1 MAYFSHAYQK
11 IMIGNSLKT
20 TVGSLTDLTAGQL
33 GVVGMN
39 HNTIEISDLTTASYA
54 THPMVY
60 LAQGSFHT
68 VDEVGMHSG
77 YLRPVK
83 SKGINP
89 KYVSKVWVSDAKVAQ
104 NNIWHVC
111 SDNCNLECDTTY
123 RLRIDVKGS
132 RVLGALQRN
141 LYFNV
146 DAYTGCCTD
155 DPIDPITVLLQWAN
169 GINENPLGKPFVQ
182 ASVVGLNS
190 LGDFVVSVNSGTITA
205 TVSDNEDIVPEVG
218 NVLQVDD
225 DYYVIA
231 TVEEIISDDD
241 EVTGWTITVKEYDW
255 LTGETGSSTATLDDM
270 TDETLAM
277 YLVPDS
283 DDDVTGWVITVK
295 EYDWL
300 TGETGSSTATL
311 DDMTDETLAMYLVPD
326 MDNYEPLTDTT
337 AISNSHSCLVIES
350 AYVDTKFGNCS
361 YSKNDRVDIE
371 PVIIKVSILDE
382 TGDPCV
388 VNCFKPTEIQEAH
401 QGAGYGETL
410 LQEYILSKSYEQEF
424 WEDDPRYRETKDQT
438 FNTDVDRTAKYK
450 VLNILHSVPRKS
462 NPSGTFDNDQYLIRI
477 LFKSTFDNSALITWL
492 NAYLTSANSGIQVE
506 TTGY

>member
-20 TVGSLTDLTAGQL
+20 TVGSLSDLTAGQL

-39 HNTIEISDLTTASYA
+39 HQTIKITDVTTASYA

-89 KYVSKVWVSDAKVAQ
+89 KYVSKVWVSDAKDAQ

-155 DPIDPITVLLQWAN
+155 DPVDPITVLLQWAN

-182 ASVVGLNS
+182 ASVVGLIP
-190 LGDFVVSVNSGTITA
+190 LGDFVVTVSSGTINA

-231 TVEEIISDDD
+231 TVEEQTNNDD
-241 EVTGWTITVKEYDW
+241 EVISWEITVKEYDW
-255 LTGETGSSTATLDDM
+255 LTGETGSSAATLDDM
-270 TDETLAM
+270 TEEA
-277 YLVPDS
+277 
-283 DDDVTGWVITVK
+283 
-295 EYDWL
+295 
-300 TGETGSSTATL
+300 
-311 DDMTDETLAMYLVPD
+311 LAMYLVPD
-326 MDNYEPLTDTT
+326 MDNYEPLTDITT
-337 AISNSHSCLVIES
+337 ISNSHSCLVIES
-350 AYVDTKFGNCS
+350 AYVDTKFGDCS

-477 LFKSTFDNSALITWL
+477 LFKSTFNTSDLITWL
-492 NAYLTSANSGIQVE
+492 NAYLTSANSGVQVE

>member
-39 HNTIEISDLTTASYA
+39 HKTIKISDLTTASYA

-89 KYVSKVWVSDAKVAQ
+89 KYVSKVWVSDAKDAQ

-155 DPIDPITVLLQWAN
+155 DPVDPITVLLQWAN

-190 LGDFVVSVNSGTITA
+190 LGDFVVSVDSGTITA

-231 TVEEIISDDD
+231 TVEEQISDDD
-241 EVTGWTITVKEYDW
+241 DVTVTGWEITVKEYDW

-270 TDETLAM
+270 TEEALAM
-277 YLVPDS
+277 YL
-283 DDDVTGWVITVK
+283 I
-295 EYDWL
+295 
-300 TGETGSSTATL
+300 
-311 DDMTDETLAMYLVPD
+311 PD
-326 MDNYEPLTDTT
+326 MDNYEPLTSTT
-337 AISNSHSCLVIES
+337 AISNSHSCLIIES

>member
-33 GVVGMN
+33 GVVGMD
-39 HNTIEISDLTTASYA
+39 HQTIKITDVTTASYA

-89 KYVSKVWVSDAKVAQ
+89 KYVSKVWVSDAKDAQ

-155 DPIDPITVLLQWAN
+155 DPVDPITVLLQWAN

-182 ASVVGLNS
+182 ASVVGLIS
-190 LGDFVVSVNSGTITA
+190 LGDFVVSVDTGTITA
-205 TVSDNEDIVPEVG
+205 TVSDNEGIVPEVG
-218 NVLQVDD
+218 NVLQVED

-231 TVEEIISDDD
+231 TVEEQTNNDD
-241 EVTGWTITVKEYDW
+241 EVTGWEITVKEYDW
-255 LTGETGSSTATLDDM
+255 LTGETGSSAATLDDM
-270 TDETLAM
+270 TEEA
-277 YLVPDS
+277 
-283 DDDVTGWVITVK
+283 
-295 EYDWL
+295 
-300 TGETGSSTATL
+300 
-311 DDMTDETLAMYLVPD
+311 LAMYLVPD
-326 MDNYEPLTDTT
+326 MDNYEPLTDATT
-337 AISNSHSCLVIES
+337 ISNSHSCLVIES

-492 NAYLTSANSGIQVE
+492 NAYLTSANSGVQVE

>member
-39 HNTIEISDLTTASYA
+39 HKTIKIIDVTTASYA

-89 KYVSKVWVSDAKVAQ
+89 KYVSKVWVSDAKDAQ
-104 NNIWHVC
+104 NNVWHVC
-111 SDNCNLECDTTY
+111 SDNCNLKCDTTY

-146 DAYTGCCTD
+146 DAYTGCCTN
-155 DPIDPITVLLQWAN
+155 DPVDPITVLLQWAN

-182 ASVVGLNS
+182 ASVVGLIS
-190 LGDFVVSVNSGTITA
+190 LGDFMVSVSSGTITA
-205 TVSDNEDIVPEVG
+205 TVSGNGNIVPEVG

-231 TVEEIISDDD
+231 TVVEQ
-241 EVTGWTITVKEYDW
+241 
-255 LTGETGSSTATLDDM
+255 
-270 TDETLAM
+270 TD
-277 YLVPDS
+277 S
-283 DDDVTGWVITVK
+283 NNDVTGWVITVK

-300 TGETGSSTATL
+300 TGETGSSAATL
-311 DDMTDETLAMYLVPD
+311 DDMTGEKLAMYLVPD
-326 MDNYEPLTDTT
+326 MDNYEPLTSTT
-337 AISNSHSCLVIES
+337 TISKSHSCLVIES
-350 AYVDTKFGNCS
+350 AYIDTKFGNCS

>member
-1 MAYFSHAYQK
+1 MAYFAHAYQK

-39 HNTIEISDLTTASYA
+39 HKTIKITDVTTASYA

-89 KYVSKVWVSDAKVAQ
+89 KYVSKVWVSDAKDAQ

-111 SDNCNLECDTTY
+111 SDNCNLECETTY
-123 RLRIDVKGS
+123 RLRIDIKGS
-132 RVLGALQRN
+132 PVLRTLTRN
-141 LYFNV
+141 MYFTV
-146 DAYTGCCTD
+146 DAYTGCCD
-155 DPIDPITVLLQWAN
+155 DPDNPSAVDPNVVLLQWADR
-169 GINENPLGKPFVQ
+169 INEYPLTSPFVNAFVINNPVEVEVSYEE
-182 ASVVGLNS
+182 ASTLVTDDATVVPVKGQVVVGEGIPVGAYIGNVTPV
-190 LGDFVVSVNSGTITA
+190 GEAPITA
-205 TVSDNEDIVPEVG
+205 YEFTVVDVDGNLLEIADNYDDSVELYTIIDSETYVPATTSADVADIV
-218 NVLQVDD
+218 
-225 DYYVIA
+225 
-231 TVEEIISDDD
+231 
-241 EVTGWTITVKEYDW
+241 
-255 LTGETGSSTATLDDM
+255 
-270 TDETLAM
+270 
-277 YLVPDS
+277 
-283 DDDVTGWVITVK
+283 
-295 EYDWL
+295 
-300 TGETGSSTATL
+300 
-311 DDMTDETLAMYLVPD
+311 
-326 MDNYEPLTDTT
+326 
-337 AISNSHSCLVIES
+337 SCLVVTG

-477 LFKSTFDNSALITWL
+477 LFKSIFDNSALITWL

>member
-20 TVGSLTDLTAGQL
+20 TVGSLSDLTAGQL
-33 GVVGMN
+33 GVVGMD
-39 HNTIEISDLTTASYA
+39 HQTIKITDLTTASYA

-89 KYVSKVWVSDAKVAQ
+89 KYVSKVWVSDAKDAQ

-155 DPIDPITVLLQWAN
+155 DPVDPITVLLQWAN

-190 LGDFVVSVNSGTITA
+190 LGDLVVSVDSGTITA
-205 TVSDNEDIVPEVG
+205 SVSDNEDIVPEVG

-231 TVEEIISDDD
+231 TVEEQTNDDD
-241 EVTGWTITVKEYDW
+241 EVTGWEITVKEYDW
-255 LTGETGSSTATLDDM
+255 LTGETGSSAATLDDM
-270 TDETLAM
+270 TEEA
-277 YLVPDS
+277 
-283 DDDVTGWVITVK
+283 
-295 EYDWL
+295 
-300 TGETGSSTATL
+300 
-311 DDMTDETLAMYLVPD
+311 LAMYLVPD
-326 MDNYEPLTDTT
+326 MDNYEPLTSTT
-337 AISNSHSCLVIES
+337 AISNSHSCLIIES
-350 AYVDTKFGNCS
+350 AYVDTKFGDCS

>member
-33 GVVGMN
+33 GVVGMD
-39 HNTIEISDLTTASYA
+39 HQTIKITDVTTASYA

-89 KYVSKVWVSDAKVAQ
+89 KYVSKVWVSDAKDAQ

-155 DPIDPITVLLQWAN
+155 DPVDPITVLLQWAN

-182 ASVVGLNS
+182 ASVVGLIS
-190 LGDFVVSVNSGTITA
+190 LGDFVVSVDSGTITA
-205 TVSDNEDIVPEVG
+205 SVSDNEDIVPEVG

-231 TVEEIISDDD
+231 TVEEQTDDD
-241 EVTGWTITVKEYDW
+241 DVVTGWEITVKEYDW
-255 LTGETGSSTATLDDM
+255 LTGETGSSAATLDDM
-270 TDETLAM
+270 TEED
-277 YLVPDS
+277 
-283 DDDVTGWVITVK
+283 
-295 EYDWL
+295 
-300 TGETGSSTATL
+300 
-311 DDMTDETLAMYLVPD
+311 LAMYLVPD

-337 AISNSHSCLVIES
+337 AIKNSHSCLVIES
-350 AYVDTKFGNCS
+350 AYVDTKFGDCS

-477 LFKSTFDNSALITWL
+477 LFKSTFDTSDLITWL
-492 NAYLTSANSGIQVE
+492 NAYLTSANSGVQVE

>member
-20 TVGSLTDLTAGQL
+20 TVGSLSDLTAGQL
-33 GVVGMN
+33 GVVGMD
-39 HNTIEISDLTTASYA
+39 HQTIKITDVTTASYA

-89 KYVSKVWVSDAKVAQ
+89 KYVSKVWVSDAKNAQ
-104 NNIWHVC
+104 NNVWHVC
-111 SDNCNLECDTTY
+111 SDNCHLECDTTY

-155 DPIDPITVLLQWAN
+155 DPVDPITVLLQWAN

-190 LGDFVVSVNSGTITA
+190 LGDFVVSVDSGTITA
-205 TVSDNEDIVPEVG
+205 SVSDNEDIVPEVG

-231 TVEEIISDDD
+231 TVEEQTNDDD
-241 EVTGWTITVKEYDW
+241 EVTGWEITVKEYDW
-255 LTGETGSSTATLDDM
+255 LTGETGSSAATLDDM
-270 TDETLAM
+270 SEEA
-277 YLVPDS
+277 
-283 DDDVTGWVITVK
+283 
-295 EYDWL
+295 L
-300 TGETGSSTATL
+300 T
-311 DDMTDETLAMYLVPD
+311 MYLVPD
-326 MDNYEPLTDTT
+326 MDNYEPLTSTT
-337 AISNSHSCLVIES
+337 AISNSHSCLIIES
-350 AYVDTKFGNCS
+350 AYVDTKFGDCS

-477 LFKSTFDNSALITWL
+477 LFKSTFDTSDLITWL
-492 NAYLTSANSGIQVE
+492 NAYLTSANSGVQVE

>member
-39 HNTIEISDLTTASYA
+39 HKTIKITDVTTASYA

-89 KYVSKVWVSDAKVAQ
+89 KYVSKVWVSAAKDAQ
-104 NNIWHVC
+104 NNVWHVC
-111 SDNCNLECDTTY
+111 SDNCNLKCDTTY

-146 DAYTGCCTD
+146 DAYTGCCTN
-155 DPIDPITVLLQWAN
+155 DPVDPITVLLQWAN

-182 ASVVGLNS
+182 ASVVGLIS
-190 LGDFVVSVNSGTITA
+190 LGGFVVSVNSGTITA
-205 TVSDNEDIVPEVG
+205 TVSGNGNIVPEVG
-218 NVLQVDD
+218 NVLQVGD

-231 TVEEIISDDD
+231 TVEEQTDSNNV
-241 EVTGWTITVKEYDW
+241 VTGWEITVKEYDW
-255 LTGETGSSTATLDDM
+255 LTGETGSSAATLDDM
-270 TDETLAM
+270 T
-277 YLVPDS
+277 
-283 DDDVTGWVITVK
+283 
-295 EYDWL
+295 
-300 TGETGSSTATL
+300 GEN
-311 DDMTDETLAMYLVPD
+311 LAMYLVPD
-326 MDNYEPLTDTT
+326 MDNYEPLTSTT
-337 AISNSHSCLVIES
+337 TISKSHSCLVIES
-350 AYVDTKFGNCS
+350 AYIDTKFGNCS

-492 NAYLTSANSGIQVE
+492 NAYLTSANSGVQVE

>member
-20 TVGSLTDLTAGQL
+20 TVGSLSDLTAGQL
-33 GVVGMN
+33 GVVGMD
-39 HNTIEISDLTTASYA
+39 HQTIKITDLTTASYA

-89 KYVSKVWVSDAKVAQ
+89 KYVSKVWVSDAKDAQ

-155 DPIDPITVLLQWAN
+155 DPVDPITVLLQWAN

-190 LGDFVVSVNSGTITA
+190 LGDLVVSVDSGTITA
-205 TVSDNEDIVPEVG
+205 SVSDNEDIVPEVG

-231 TVEEIISDDD
+231 TVEEQTDDD
-241 EVTGWTITVKEYDW
+241 VVTGWTITVKEYDW
-255 LTGETGSSTATLDDM
+255 LTGETGSSAATLDDM
-270 TDETLAM
+270 T
-277 YLVPDS
+277 
-283 DDDVTGWVITVK
+283 
-295 EYDWL
+295 
-300 TGETGSSTATL
+300 GE
-311 DDMTDETLAMYLVPD
+311 DLAMYLVPD
-326 MDNYEPLTDTT
+326 MDNYEPLTSTT

-350 AYVDTKFGNCS
+350 AYVDTKFGDCS

>member
-11 IMIGNSLKT
+11 VMIGNSLKT
-20 TVGSLTDLTAGQL
+20 TVSGLTDLTAGQL

-39 HNTIEISDLTTASYA
+39 HKVIKISDITTASYT

-89 KYVSKVWVSDAKVAQ
+89 KYVSKVWVSGAKDAQ
-104 NNIWHVC
+104 NNIWQVC

-155 DPIDPITVLLQWAN
+155 DPVDPITVLLQWAN
-169 GINENPLGKPFVQ
+169 KINENPLGKPFVQ

-190 LGDFVVSVNSGTITA
+190 IGNFKVSVSSGTITA
-205 TVSDNEDIVPEVG
+205 TIADNANIVPEVG

-231 TVEEIISDDD
+231 TVEEQTNGTD
-241 EVTGWTITVKEYDW
+241 VTGWTITVKEYDW
-255 LTGETGSSTATLDDM
+255 VTGETGSSAATLDDM
-270 TDETLAM
+270 TDE
-277 YLVPDS
+277 S
-283 DDDVTGWVITVK
+283 
-295 EYDWL
+295 
-300 TGETGSSTATL
+300 
-311 DDMTDETLAMYLVPD
+311 LAMYLVPD
-326 MDNYEPLTDTT
+326 MDNYEALTNTT
-337 AISNSHSCLVIES
+337 ALSNSHSCLIIES
-350 AYVDTKFGNCS
+350 AYVDTKFGDCS

-424 WEDDPRYRETKDQT
+424 WEDDPRYRETKNQT

-477 LFKSTFDNSALITWL
+477 LFKSTFDYSALITWL

>member
-33 GVVGMN
+33 GVVGMD
-39 HNTIEISDLTTASYA
+39 HKTIEITDLITASYA

-89 KYVSKVWVSDAKVAQ
+89 KYVSKVWVSDAKDAQ
-104 NNIWHVC
+104 NNVWHVC
-111 SDNCNLECDTTY
+111 SDNCNLKCDTTY

-146 DAYTGCCTD
+146 DAYTGCCTNIGFSI
-155 DPIDPITVLLQWAN
+155 DPVDPITVLLQWAN

-190 LGDFVVSVNSGTITA
+190 LGDFVVSVSSGTITA
-205 TVSDNEDIVPEVG
+205 TVSDNADIVPEVG

-231 TVEEIISDDD
+231 TVEEQISTVDNVT
-241 EVTGWTITVKEYDW
+241 VTGWEITVKEYDW
-255 LTGETGSSTATLDDM
+255 LTGETGSSAATLDDM
-270 TDETLAM
+270 T
-277 YLVPDS
+277 
-283 DDDVTGWVITVK
+283 
-295 EYDWL
+295 
-300 TGETGSSTATL
+300 GEN
-311 DDMTDETLAMYLVPD
+311 LAMYLVPD
-326 MDNYEPLTDTT
+326 MDNYEPLTSTT
-337 AISNSHSCLVIES
+337 TISKSHSCLVIES

>member
-20 TVGSLTDLTAGQL
+20 TVGSLSDLTAGQL
-33 GVVGMN
+33 GVVGMD
-39 HNTIEISDLTTASYA
+39 HQTIKITDVTTASYA

-89 KYVSKVWVSDAKVAQ
+89 KYVSKVWVSDAKDAQ

-190 LGDFVVSVNSGTITA
+190 LGDFVVSVDSGTITA

-231 TVEEIISDDD
+231 TVEEQTNDDD
-241 EVTGWTITVKEYDW
+241 EVTGWEITVKEYDW

-270 TDETLAM
+270 TEEA
-277 YLVPDS
+277 
-283 DDDVTGWVITVK
+283 
-295 EYDWL
+295 
-300 TGETGSSTATL
+300 
-311 DDMTDETLAMYLVPD
+311 LAMYLVPD
-326 MDNYEPLTDTT
+326 MDNYEPLTSTT
-337 AISNSHSCLVIES
+337 VISNSHSCLVIES

-477 LFKSTFDNSALITWL
+477 LFKSTFNYSALITWL

>member
-33 GVVGMN
+33 GVVGMD
-39 HNTIEISDLTTASYA
+39 HQTIKITDVTTASYA

-89 KYVSKVWVSDAKVAQ
+89 KYVSKVWVSDAKNAQ

-155 DPIDPITVLLQWAN
+155 DPVDPITVLLQWAN
-169 GINENPLGKPFVQ
+169 GINENPLGKPFIQ
-182 ASVVGLNS
+182 ASVVGLIS
-190 LGDFVVSVNSGTITA
+190 LGDFVVSVSTGTLTA
-205 TVSDNEDIVPEVG
+205 EVFHNEDTVPEVG

-231 TVEEIISDDD
+231 TVEEISENDV
-241 EVTGWTITVKEYDW
+241 VTGWTITVKEYDW
-255 LTGETGSSTATLDDM
+255 LTGETGSSAATLDDM
-270 TDETLAM
+270 T
-277 YLVPDS
+277 
-283 DDDVTGWVITVK
+283 
-295 EYDWL
+295 
-300 TGETGSSTATL
+300 GEA
-311 DDMTDETLAMYLVPD
+311 LAMYLVPD
-326 MDNYEPLTDTT
+326 MDNYEPLTDITT
-337 AISNSHSCLVIES
+337 ISNSHSCLVIES
-350 AYVDTKFGNCS
+350 AYVDTKFGDCS

-477 LFKSTFDNSALITWL
+477 LFKSTFDTSNLITWL
-492 NAYLTSANSGIQVE
+492 NAYLTSANSGVQVE

>member
-33 GVVGMN
+33 GVVGMD
-39 HNTIEISDLTTASYA
+39 HNTIKISDLTTASYA

-89 KYVSKVWVSDAKVAQ
+89 KYVSKVWVSDAKDAQ

-155 DPIDPITVLLQWAN
+155 DPVDPITVLLQWAN

-182 ASVVGLNS
+182 ASVVGLIS
-190 LGDFVVSVNSGTITA
+190 LGDFVVSVDSGTITA

-231 TVEEIISDDD
+231 TVEEQTDDD
-241 EVTGWTITVKEYDW
+241 DVVTGWEITVKEYDW
-255 LTGETGSSTATLDDM
+255 LTGETGSSAATLDDM
-270 TDETLAM
+270 TEEA
-277 YLVPDS
+277 
-283 DDDVTGWVITVK
+283 
-295 EYDWL
+295 
-300 TGETGSSTATL
+300 
-311 DDMTDETLAMYLVPD
+311 LAMYLVPD
-326 MDNYEPLTDTT
+326 MDNYEALTDTT
-337 AISNSHSCLVIES
+337 TISNSHSCLVIES

>member
-20 TVGSLTDLTAGQL
+20 TVGSLSDLTAGQL
-33 GVVGMN
+33 GVVGMD
-39 HNTIEISDLTTASYA
+39 HQTIKITDVTTASYA

-89 KYVSKVWVSDAKVAQ
+89 KYVSKVWVSDAKNAQ
-104 NNIWHVC
+104 NNVWHVC
-111 SDNCNLECDTTY
+111 SDNCHLECDTTY

-155 DPIDPITVLLQWAN
+155 DPVDPITVLLQWAN

-190 LGDFVVSVNSGTITA
+190 LGDFVVSVDSGTITA
-205 TVSDNEDIVPEVG
+205 SVSDNEDIVPEVG

-231 TVEEIISDDD
+231 TVEEQTNDDD
-241 EVTGWTITVKEYDW
+241 EVTGWEITVKEYDW
-255 LTGETGSSTATLDDM
+255 LTGETGSSAATLDD
-270 TDETLAM
+270 T
-277 YLVPDS
+277 
-283 DDDVTGWVITVK
+283 
-295 EYDWL
+295 
-300 TGETGSSTATL
+300 TGEA
-311 DDMTDETLAMYLVPD
+311 LAMYLVPD
-326 MDNYEPLTDTT
+326 MDNYEPLTSTT
-337 AISNSHSCLVIES
+337 AISNSHSCLIIES
-350 AYVDTKFGNCS
+350 AYVDTKFGDCS

-492 NAYLTSANSGIQVE
+492 NAYLTSANSGVQVE

>member
-20 TVGSLTDLTAGQL
+20 TVGSLSDLTAGQL
-33 GVVGMN
+33 GVVGMD
-39 HNTIEISDLTTASYA
+39 HQTIKITDVTTASYA

-68 VDEVGMHSG
+68 IDEVGMHSG

-89 KYVSKVWVSDAKVAQ
+89 KYVSKVWVSNAKAAQ
-104 NNIWHVC
+104 NNVWHVC

-155 DPIDPITVLLQWAN
+155 DPVDPITVLLQWAN

-190 LGDFVVSVNSGTITA
+190 LGDLVVSVASGTITA
-205 TVSDNEDIVPEVG
+205 SVSDNEDIVPEVG

-231 TVEEIISDDD
+231 TVEEQTNDDD
-241 EVTGWTITVKEYDW
+241 EVTGWEITVKEYDW
-255 LTGETGSSTATLDDM
+255 LTGETGSSAATLDDM
-270 TDETLAM
+270 TEEA
-277 YLVPDS
+277 
-283 DDDVTGWVITVK
+283 
-295 EYDWL
+295 
-300 TGETGSSTATL
+300 
-311 DDMTDETLAMYLVPD
+311 LAMYLVPD
-326 MDNYEPLTDTT
+326 MDNYEPLTSTT

-350 AYVDTKFGNCS
+350 AYVDTKFGDCS

-492 NAYLTSANSGIQVE
+492 NAYLTSANSGVQVE

>member
-20 TVGSLTDLTAGQL
+20 TVGSLSDLTAGQL
-33 GVVGMN
+33 GVVGMD
-39 HNTIEISDLTTASYA
+39 HQTIKITDLTTASYA

-89 KYVSKVWVSDAKVAQ
+89 KYVSKVWVSDAKDAQ
-104 NNIWHVC
+104 NNVWHVC

-155 DPIDPITVLLQWAN
+155 DPVDPITVLLQWAN

-190 LGDFVVSVNSGTITA
+190 LGDLVVSVDSGTITA
-205 TVSDNEDIVPEVG
+205 SVSDNEDIVPEVG

-231 TVEEIISDDD
+231 TVEEQTDDD
-241 EVTGWTITVKEYDW
+241 VVTGWTITVKEYDW
-255 LTGETGSSTATLDDM
+255 LTGETGSSAATLDDM
-270 TDETLAM
+270 TEED
-277 YLVPDS
+277 
-283 DDDVTGWVITVK
+283 
-295 EYDWL
+295 
-300 TGETGSSTATL
+300 
-311 DDMTDETLAMYLVPD
+311 LAMYLVPD
-326 MDNYEPLTDTT
+326 MDNYEPLTSTT

-350 AYVDTKFGNCS
+350 AYVDTKFGDCS

-492 NAYLTSANSGIQVE
+492 NAYLTSANSGVQVE

>member
-33 GVVGMN
+33 GVVGMD
-39 HNTIEISDLTTASYA
+39 HNTIKITDLTTASYA

-89 KYVSKVWVSDAKVAQ
+89 KYVSKVWVSDAKDAQ

-155 DPIDPITVLLQWAN
+155 DPVDPITVLLQWAN

-190 LGDFVVSVNSGTITA
+190 LGDFVVSVDSGTITA
-205 TVSDNEDIVPEVG
+205 TVSDNENIVPEVG

-231 TVEEIISDDD
+231 TVEEQIDDD
-241 EVTGWTITVKEYDW
+241 NVTGWTITVKEYDW

-270 TDETLAM
+270 TEGD
-277 YLVPDS
+277 
-283 DDDVTGWVITVK
+283 
-295 EYDWL
+295 
-300 TGETGSSTATL
+300 
-311 DDMTDETLAMYLVPD
+311 LAMYLVPD
-326 MDNYEPLTDTT
+326 MDNYEPLTDATT
-337 AISNSHSCLVIES
+337 ISNSHSCLVIES

-492 NAYLTSANSGIQVE
+492 NAYLTSANSGVQVE

>member
-33 GVVGMN
+33 GVVGMD
-39 HNTIEISDLTTASYA
+39 HQTIKITDVTTASYA

-89 KYVSKVWVSDAKVAQ
+89 KYVSKVWVSDAKDAQ

-155 DPIDPITVLLQWAN
+155 DPVDPITVLLQWAN

-190 LGDFVVSVNSGTITA
+190 LGDFVVSVDSGTITA

-231 TVEEIISDDD
+231 TVEELIDDD
-241 EVTGWTITVKEYDW
+241 DDVTGWTITVKEYDW
-255 LTGETGSSTATLDDM
+255 LTGETGSSAVTLDDM
-270 TDETLAM
+270 TEVA
-277 YLVPDS
+277 
-283 DDDVTGWVITVK
+283 
-295 EYDWL
+295 
-300 TGETGSSTATL
+300 
-311 DDMTDETLAMYLVPD
+311 LAMYLVPD

-337 AISNSHSCLVIES
+337 TISKSHSCLVIES

-477 LFKSTFDNSALITWL
+477 LFKSTFDNSDLITWL
-492 NAYLTSANSGIQVE
+492 NAYLTSANSGVQVE

>member
-20 TVGSLTDLTAGQL
+20 TVGSLSDLTAGQL

-39 HNTIEISDLTTASYA
+39 HQTIKITDVTTASYA

-89 KYVSKVWVSDAKVAQ
+89 KYVSKVWVSDAKDAQ

-155 DPIDPITVLLQWAN
+155 DPVDPITVLLQWAN

-190 LGDFVVSVNSGTITA
+190 LGDFVVSVDSGTITA

-231 TVEEIISDDD
+231 TVEEQISVDN
-241 EVTGWTITVKEYDW
+241 VTGWTITVKEYDW

-270 TDETLAM
+270 TD
-277 YLVPDS
+277 
-283 DDDVTGWVITVK
+283 K
-295 EYDWL
+295 
-300 TGETGSSTATL
+300 
-311 DDMTDETLAMYLVPD
+311 TLAMYLVPD

>member
-20 TVGSLTDLTAGQL
+20 TVGSLSDLTAGQL
-33 GVVGMN
+33 GVVGMD
-39 HNTIEISDLTTASYA
+39 HQTIKITDLTTASYA

-89 KYVSKVWVSDAKVAQ
+89 KYVSKVWVSDAKDAQ

-155 DPIDPITVLLQWAN
+155 DPVDPITVLLQWAN

-190 LGDFVVSVNSGTITA
+190 LGDLVVSVDSGTITA
-205 TVSDNEDIVPEVG
+205 SVSDNEDIVPEVG

-231 TVEEIISDDD
+231 TVEEQTDDD
-241 EVTGWTITVKEYDW
+241 VVTGWTITVKEYDW
-255 LTGETGSSTATLDDM
+255 LTGETGSSAATLDDM
-270 TDETLAM
+270 T
-277 YLVPDS
+277 
-283 DDDVTGWVITVK
+283 
-295 EYDWL
+295 
-300 TGETGSSTATL
+300 GE
-311 DDMTDETLAMYLVPD
+311 DLAMYLVPD
-326 MDNYEPLTDTT
+326 MDNYEPLTSTT
-337 AISNSHSCLVIES
+337 AISNSHSCLIIES
-350 AYVDTKFGNCS
+350 AYVDTKFGDCS

>member
-33 GVVGMN
+33 GVVGMD
-39 HNTIEISDLTTASYA
+39 HKTIKITDVTTASYA

-89 KYVSKVWVSDAKVAQ
+89 KYVSKVWVSDAKDAQ

-155 DPIDPITVLLQWAN
+155 DPVDPITVLLQWAN

-190 LGDFVVSVNSGTITA
+190 LGDFVVSVSSGTITA
-205 TVSDNEDIVPEVG
+205 TVSDNADIVPEVG

-231 TVEEIISDDD
+231 TVEEQISDDD
-241 EVTGWTITVKEYDW
+241 VTGWTITVKEYDW

-270 TDETLAM
+270 TE
-277 YLVPDS
+277 
-283 DDDVTGWVITVK
+283 
-295 EYDWL
+295 E
-300 TGETGSSTATL
+300 E
-311 DDMTDETLAMYLVPD
+311 LAMYLVPD
-326 MDNYEPLTDTT
+326 MDNYEPLTDATT
-337 AISNSHSCLVIES
+337 ISNSHSCLVIES

>member
-20 TVGSLTDLTAGQL
+20 TVGSLSDLTAGQL
-33 GVVGMN
+33 GVVGMD
-39 HNTIEISDLTTASYA
+39 HQIIKISDVTTASYA

-89 KYVSKVWVSDAKVAQ
+89 KYVSKVWVSDAKDAQ

-111 SDNCNLECDTTY
+111 SDNCHLECDTTY

-155 DPIDPITVLLQWAN
+155 PDNPLAVDPNVVLLQWAN

-225 DYYVIA
+225 DYYIIA
-231 TVEEIISDDD
+231 TVVEQTNNDD
-241 EVTGWTITVKEYDW
+241 EVTGWEITVKEYDW

-270 TDETLAM
+270 TNED
-277 YLVPDS
+277 
-283 DDDVTGWVITVK
+283 
-295 EYDWL
+295 
-300 TGETGSSTATL
+300 
-311 DDMTDETLAMYLVPD
+311 LAMYLVPD
-326 MDNYEPLTDTT
+326 MDNYEPLTSTT
-337 AISNSHSCLVIES
+337 AISNSHSCLIIES

-477 LFKSTFDNSALITWL
+477 LFKSTFNISALIIWL
-492 NAYLTSANSGIQVE
+492 DAYLTSANSGVQVE

>member
-20 TVGSLTDLTAGQL
+20 TVGSLSDLTAGQL
-33 GVVGMN
+33 GVVGMD
-39 HNTIEISDLTTASYA
+39 HQTIKITDVTTASYA

-89 KYVSKVWVSDAKVAQ
+89 KYVSKVWVSDAKNAQ
-104 NNIWHVC
+104 NNVWHVC
-111 SDNCNLECDTTY
+111 SDNCHLECDTTY

-146 DAYTGCCTD
+146 DAYTGCCAD
-155 DPIDPITVLLQWAN
+155 DPVDPITVLLQWAN

-190 LGDFVVSVNSGTITA
+190 LGDFVVSVDSGTITA
-205 TVSDNEDIVPEVG
+205 SVSDNEDIVPEVG

-231 TVEEIISDDD
+231 TVEEQTNDDD
-241 EVTGWTITVKEYDW
+241 EVTGWEITVKEYDW
-255 LTGETGSSTATLDDM
+255 LTGETGSSAATLDD
-270 TDETLAM
+270 T
-277 YLVPDS
+277 
-283 DDDVTGWVITVK
+283 
-295 EYDWL
+295 
-300 TGETGSSTATL
+300 TGEA
-311 DDMTDETLAMYLVPD
+311 LAMYLVPD
-326 MDNYEPLTDTT
+326 MDNYEPLTSTT
-337 AISNSHSCLVIES
+337 AISNSHSCLIIES
-350 AYVDTKFGNCS
+350 AYVDTKFGDCS

-492 NAYLTSANSGIQVE
+492 NAYLTSANSGVQVE

>member
-33 GVVGMN
+33 GVVGMD
-39 HNTIEISDLTTASYA
+39 HNTIKISDTTTASYT

-89 KYVSKVWVSDAKVAQ
+89 KYVSKVWVSNAKDAQ

-155 DPIDPITVLLQWAN
+155 DPVDPITVLLQWAN

-190 LGDFVVSVNSGTITA
+190 LGDFVVSVDSGTITA

-231 TVEEIISDDD
+231 TVEEQISDDD
-241 EVTGWTITVKEYDW
+241 DDTVTGWEITVKEYDW

-270 TDETLAM
+270 TEED
-277 YLVPDS
+277 
-283 DDDVTGWVITVK
+283 
-295 EYDWL
+295 
-300 TGETGSSTATL
+300 
-311 DDMTDETLAMYLVPD
+311 LAMYLVPD

>member
-20 TVGSLTDLTAGQL
+20 TVGSLSDLTAGQL
-33 GVVGMN
+33 GVVGMD

-89 KYVSKVWVSDAKVAQ
+89 KYVSKVWVSDAKDAQ

-155 DPIDPITVLLQWAN
+155 DPIDGTNEITLTGQVNGNNVSLTGNIPLSACVNRLSTHIDPITVLLQWAN

-231 TVEEIISDDD
+231 TVEEQI
-241 EVTGWTITVKEYDW
+241 
-255 LTGETGSSTATLDDM
+255 
-270 TDETLAM
+270 
-277 YLVPDS
+277 S
-283 DDDVTGWVITVK
+283 DDDVTGWTITVK

>member
-20 TVGSLTDLTAGQL
+20 TVGSLSDLTAGQL
-33 GVVGMN
+33 GVVGMD
-39 HNTIEISDLTTASYA
+39 HQTIKITDVTTASYA

-89 KYVSKVWVSDAKVAQ
+89 KYVSKVWVSDAKNAQ
-104 NNIWHVC
+104 NNVWHVC
-111 SDNCNLECDTTY
+111 SDNCHLECDTTY

-155 DPIDPITVLLQWAN
+155 DPVDPITVLLQWAN

-190 LGDFVVSVNSGTITA
+190 LGDFVVSVDSGTITA
-205 TVSDNEDIVPEVG
+205 SVSDNEDIVPEVG

-231 TVEEIISDDD
+231 TVEEQTNDDD
-241 EVTGWTITVKEYDW
+241 EVTGWEITVKEYDW
-255 LTGETGSSTATLDDM
+255 LTGETGSSAATLDD
-270 TDETLAM
+270 T
-277 YLVPDS
+277 
-283 DDDVTGWVITVK
+283 
-295 EYDWL
+295 
-300 TGETGSSTATL
+300 TGEA
-311 DDMTDETLAMYLVPD
+311 LAMYLVPD
-326 MDNYEPLTDTT
+326 MDNYEPLTSTT

-350 AYVDTKFGNCS
+350 AYVDTKFGDCS

-492 NAYLTSANSGIQVE
+492 NAYLTSANSGVQVE

>member
-11 IMIGNSLKT
+11 VMIGNSLKT
-20 TVGSLTDLTAGQL
+20 TVSNLTDLTAGQL
-33 GVVGMN
+33 GVVGTD
-39 HNTIEISDLTTASYA
+39 HKVIKISDTTTASYT

-89 KYVSKVWVSDAKVAQ
+89 KYVSKVWVSGAKDAQ

-155 DPIDPITVLLQWAN
+155 DPVDPITVLLQWAN
-169 GINENPLGKPFVQ
+169 SINENPLGKPFVQ

-190 LGDFVVSVNSGTITA
+190 IGNLVVSVSSGAITA
-205 TVSDNEDIVPEVG
+205 TIANNASVVPEVG
-218 NVLQVDD
+218 NVLQVGD

-231 TVEEIISDDD
+231 TIEDQTSGTD
-241 EVTGWTITVKEYDW
+241 VTGWTITVKEYDW
-255 LTGETGSSTATLDDM
+255 VTGETGSSAATLDDM
-270 TDETLAM
+270 TDESLA
-277 YLVPDS
+277 
-283 DDDVTGWVITVK
+283 I
-295 EYDWL
+295 
-300 TGETGSSTATL
+300 
-311 DDMTDETLAMYLVPD
+311 YLVPD
-326 MDNYEPLTDTT
+326 MDNYEALTNTT
-337 AISNSHSCLVIES
+337 ALSNSHSCLIIES
-350 AYVDTKFGNCS
+350 AYVDTKFGDCS

-424 WEDDPRYRETKDQT
+424 WEDDPRYRETKNQT

-477 LFKSTFDNSALITWL
+477 LFKSTFDYSALTTWL
-492 NAYLTSANSGIQVE
+492 NAYLASANSGVQVE

>member
-39 HNTIEISDLTTASYA
+39 HQTIEITDVTTASYA

-89 KYVSKVWVSDAKVAQ
+89 KYVSKVWVSDAKDAQ
-104 NNIWHVC
+104 NNVWHVC

-155 DPIDPITVLLQWAN
+155 DPVDPITVLLQWAN

-182 ASVVGLNS
+182 ASVVGLIS
-190 LGDFVVSVNSGTITA
+190 LGDFVVSVDSGTITA

-231 TVEEIISDDD
+231 TVEEQTDDD
-241 EVTGWTITVKEYDW
+241 VVTGWTITVKEYDW
-255 LTGETGSSTATLDDM
+255 LTGETGSSAATLDDM
-270 TDETLAM
+270 TEED
-277 YLVPDS
+277 
-283 DDDVTGWVITVK
+283 
-295 EYDWL
+295 
-300 TGETGSSTATL
+300 
-311 DDMTDETLAMYLVPD
+311 LAMYLVPD

-337 AISNSHSCLVIES
+337 TISKSHSCLVIES
-350 AYVDTKFGNCS
+350 AYVDTKFGDCS

-477 LFKSTFDNSALITWL
+477 LFKSTFDISDLITWL
-492 NAYLTSANSGIQVE
+492 NAYLTSANSGVQVE

>member
-20 TVGSLTDLTAGQL
+20 TVGSLSDLTAGQL

-39 HNTIEISDLTTASYA
+39 HQTIKITDVTTASYA

-89 KYVSKVWVSDAKVAQ
+89 KYVSKVWVSDAKNAQ
-104 NNIWHVC
+104 NNVWHVC

-155 DPIDPITVLLQWAN
+155 DPVDPITVLLQWAN

-190 LGDFVVSVNSGTITA
+190 LGDFVVSVDSGTITA
-205 TVSDNEDIVPEVG
+205 SVSDNEDIVPEVG

-231 TVEEIISDDD
+231 TVEEQTNDDD
-241 EVTGWTITVKEYDW
+241 EVTGWEITVKEYDW
-255 LTGETGSSTATLDDM
+255 LTGETGSSAATLDD
-270 TDETLAM
+270 T
-277 YLVPDS
+277 
-283 DDDVTGWVITVK
+283 
-295 EYDWL
+295 
-300 TGETGSSTATL
+300 TGEA
-311 DDMTDETLAMYLVPD
+311 LAMYLVPD
-326 MDNYEPLTDTT
+326 MDNYEPLTSTT
-337 AISNSHSCLVIES
+337 AISNSHSCLIIES
-350 AYVDTKFGNCS
+350 AYVDTKFGDCS

-477 LFKSTFDNSALITWL
+477 LFKSTFDASDLITWL
-492 NAYLTSANSGIQVE
+492 NAYLTSANSGVQVE

>member
-33 GVVGMN
+33 GVVGMD
-39 HNTIEISDLTTASYA
+39 HNTIKISDTTTASYT

-89 KYVSKVWVSDAKVAQ
+89 KYVSKVWVSNAKDAQ

-155 DPIDPITVLLQWAN
+155 DPVDPITVLLQWAN

-190 LGDFVVSVNSGTITA
+190 LGDFVVSVDSGTITA

-231 TVEEIISDDD
+231 TVEEQISDDD
-241 EVTGWTITVKEYDW
+241 DDTVTGWEITVKEYDW

-270 TDETLAM
+270 TEEALAM
-277 YLVPDS
+277 YL
-283 DDDVTGWVITVK
+283 I
-295 EYDWL
+295 
-300 TGETGSSTATL
+300 
-311 DDMTDETLAMYLVPD
+311 PD

>member
-11 IMIGNSLKT
+11 VMIGNSLKT

-33 GVVGMN
+33 GVVGMD
-39 HNTIEISDLTTASYA
+39 HQTIKISDTTTASYA

-89 KYVSKVWVSDAKVAQ
+89 KYVSKVWVSDAKDAQ

-146 DAYTGCCTD
+146 DAHTGCCTD
-155 DPIDPITVLLQWAN
+155 DPVDPITVLLQWAN

-190 LGDFVVSVNSGTITA
+190 LGDFVVSVSSGTITA
-205 TVSDNEDIVPEVG
+205 TVANNADIVPEVG

-231 TVEEIISDDD
+231 TVVEQTSGSD
-241 EVTGWTITVKEYDW
+241 VTGWTITVKEYDW
-255 LTGETGSSTATLDDM
+255 VTGETGSSAATLDDM
-270 TDETLAM
+270 TDE
-277 YLVPDS
+277 
-283 DDDVTGWVITVK
+283 G
-295 EYDWL
+295 
-300 TGETGSSTATL
+300 
-311 DDMTDETLAMYLVPD
+311 LAMYLVPD
-326 MDNYEPLTDTT
+326 MDNYEALTDTT
-337 AISNSHSCLVIES
+337 AISNSQSCLIIES

-361 YSKNDRVDIE
+361 YSKNDRVDVE

-410 LQEYILSKSYEQEF
+410 LQEYILSKSYEQEY

-477 LFKSTFDNSALITWL
+477 LFKSLFDYSALIAWL

>member
-20 TVGSLTDLTAGQL
+20 TVGSLSDLTAGQL

-39 HNTIEISDLTTASYA
+39 HNTIKISDLTTASYA

-89 KYVSKVWVSDAKVAQ
+89 KYVSKVWVSDAKDAQ
-104 NNIWHVC
+104 NNVWHVC
-111 SDNCNLECDTTY
+111 SDNCNLKCDTTY

-155 DPIDPITVLLQWAN
+155 DPVDPITVLLQWAN

-182 ASVVGLNS
+182 ASVVGLIS
-190 LGDFVVSVNSGTITA
+190 LGNFVVSVSSGTITA
-205 TVSDNEDIVPEVG
+205 TVSGNGNIVPEVG

-231 TVEEIISDDD
+231 TVVEQTDSNND
-241 EVTGWTITVKEYDW
+241 VTGWTITVEEYDW
-255 LTGETGSSTATLDDM
+255 LTGETGSSAATLDDM
-270 TDETLAM
+270 TN
-277 YLVPDS
+277 
-283 DDDVTGWVITVK
+283 
-295 EYDWL
+295 
-300 TGETGSSTATL
+300 
-311 DDMTDETLAMYLVPD
+311 ETLAMYLVPD
-326 MDNYEPLTDTT
+326 MDNYEPLTSTT
-337 AISNSHSCLVIES
+337 AISKSHSCLVIES

-477 LFKSTFDNSALITWL
+477 LFKSTFDNSALIIWL

>member
-20 TVGSLTDLTAGQL
+20 TVGSLSDLTAGQL

-39 HNTIEISDLTTASYA
+39 HQTIKITDVTTASYA

-89 KYVSKVWVSDAKVAQ
+89 KYVSKVWVSDAKDAQ

-155 DPIDPITVLLQWAN
+155 DPVDPITVLLQWAN

-182 ASVVGLNS
+182 ASVVGLIP
-190 LGDFVVSVNSGTITA
+190 LGDFVVSVDSGTITA

-231 TVEEIISDDD
+231 TVEEQTNDDD
-241 EVTGWTITVKEYDW
+241 EVISWEITVKEYDW
-255 LTGETGSSTATLDDM
+255 LTGETGSSAATLDDM
-270 TDETLAM
+270 TEEA
-277 YLVPDS
+277 
-283 DDDVTGWVITVK
+283 
-295 EYDWL
+295 
-300 TGETGSSTATL
+300 
-311 DDMTDETLAMYLVPD
+311 LAMYLVPD
-326 MDNYEPLTDTT
+326 MDNYEPLTDITT
-337 AISNSHSCLVIES
+337 ISNSHSCLVIES
-350 AYVDTKFGNCS
+350 AYVDTKFGDCS

-477 LFKSTFDNSALITWL
+477 LFKSTFDSSDLITWL
-492 NAYLTSANSGIQVE
+492 NAYLTSANSGVQVE

>member
-20 TVGSLTDLTAGQL
+20 TVGSLSDLTAGQL

-39 HNTIEISDLTTASYA
+39 HQTIKITDVTTASYA

-89 KYVSKVWVSDAKVAQ
+89 KYVSKVWVSDAKDAQ

-155 DPIDPITVLLQWAN
+155 DPVDPITVLLQWAN

-190 LGDFVVSVNSGTITA
+190 LGDFVVSVDSGTITA

-231 TVEEIISDDD
+231 TVEEQTNDDD
-241 EVTGWTITVKEYDW
+241 EVISWEITVKEYDW
-255 LTGETGSSTATLDDM
+255 LTGETGSSAATLDDM
-270 TDETLAM
+270 TEEA
-277 YLVPDS
+277 
-283 DDDVTGWVITVK
+283 
-295 EYDWL
+295 
-300 TGETGSSTATL
+300 
-311 DDMTDETLAMYLVPD
+311 LAMYLVPD
-326 MDNYEPLTDTT
+326 MDNYEPLTDITT
-337 AISNSHSCLVIES
+337 ISNSHSCLVIES
-350 AYVDTKFGNCS
+350 AYVDTKFGDCS

-477 LFKSTFDNSALITWL
+477 LFKSTFDTSDLITWL

>member
-33 GVVGMN
+33 GVVGMD
-39 HNTIEISDLTTASYA
+39 HNTIKISDLTTASYA

-89 KYVSKVWVSDAKVAQ
+89 KYVSKVWVSDAKDAQ

-155 DPIDPITVLLQWAN
+155 DPVDPITVLLQWAN

-190 LGDFVVSVNSGTITA
+190 LGDFVVSVDSGTITA

-231 TVEEIISDDD
+231 TVEEQISDDD
-241 EVTGWTITVKEYDW
+241 VTGWTITVKEYDW

-270 TDETLAM
+270 TDETL
-277 YLVPDS
+277 
-283 DDDVTGWVITVK
+283 T
-295 EYDWL
+295 
-300 TGETGSSTATL
+300 
-311 DDMTDETLAMYLVPD
+311 MYLVPD
-326 MDNYEPLTDTT
+326 MDNYEALTDTT
-337 AISNSHSCLVIES
+337 TISNSHSCLVIES

>member
-39 HNTIEISDLTTASYA
+39 HQTIKITDLTTASYA

-89 KYVSKVWVSDAKVAQ
+89 KYVSKVWVSAAKDAQ
-104 NNIWHVC
+104 NNVWHVC

-146 DAYTGCCTD
+146 DAYTGCCTN
-155 DPIDPITVLLQWAN
+155 DPVDPITVLLQWAN

-182 ASVVGLNS
+182 ASVVGLIS
-190 LGDFVVSVNSGTITA
+190 LGNFVVSVNSGTITA

-231 TVEEIISDDD
+231 TVEEQTDDD
-241 EVTGWTITVKEYDW
+241 DVVTGWEITVKEYDW
-255 LTGETGSSTATLDDM
+255 LTGETGSSAATLDDM
-270 TDETLAM
+270 TEED
-277 YLVPDS
+277 
-283 DDDVTGWVITVK
+283 
-295 EYDWL
+295 
-300 TGETGSSTATL
+300 
-311 DDMTDETLAMYLVPD
+311 LAMYLVPD
-326 MDNYEPLTDTT
+326 MDNYEPLTSTT
-337 AISNSHSCLVIES
+337 TISKSHSCLVIES

-492 NAYLTSANSGIQVE
+492 NAYLTSANSGVQVE

>member
-11 IMIGNSLKT
+11 IMIGNSLKK

-33 GVVGMN
+33 GVVGMD
-39 HNTIEISDLTTASYA
+39 HQTIEITDVITASYA

-89 KYVSKVWVSDAKVAQ
+89 KYVSKVWVSDAKDAQ

-155 DPIDPITVLLQWAN
+155 DPVDPITVLLQWAN

-190 LGDFVVSVNSGTITA
+190 LGDFVVSVSSGTITA
-205 TVSDNEDIVPEVG
+205 TVSDNADIVPEVG

-231 TVEEIISDDD
+231 TVEEQTDNNND
-241 EVTGWTITVKEYDW
+241 VTGWEITVKEYDW
-255 LTGETGSSTATLDDM
+255 LTGETGSSAATLDDM

-277 YLVPDS
+277 YLVLNMND
-283 DDDVTGWVITVK
+283 
-295 EYDWL
+295 
-300 TGETGSSTATL
+300 
-311 DDMTDETLAMYLVPD
+311 
-326 MDNYEPLTDTT
+326 YEPLTSTT
-337 AISNSHSCLVIES
+337 VSHSCLVIES

-477 LFKSTFDNSALITWL
+477 LFKSTFDASDLITWL
-492 NAYLTSANSGIQVE
+492 NAYLTSANSGVQVE

>member
-33 GVVGMN
+33 GVVGMD
-39 HNTIEISDLTTASYA
+39 HQTIDISDLTTASYA

-89 KYVSKVWVSDAKVAQ
+89 KYVSKVWVSDAKDAQ
-104 NNIWHVC
+104 NNVWHVC

-155 DPIDPITVLLQWAN
+155 DPVDPITVLLQWAN

-182 ASVVGLNS
+182 ASVVGLIP
-190 LGDFVVSVNSGTITA
+190 LGDFVVSVSSGTITA
-205 TVSDNEDIVPEVG
+205 TVSDNADIVPEVG

-231 TVEEIISDDD
+231 TVEEQTDDD
-241 EVTGWTITVKEYDW
+241 VVTGWTITVKEYDW
-255 LTGETGSSTATLDDM
+255 LTGETGSSAATLDDM
-270 TDETLAM
+270 SEEA
-277 YLVPDS
+277 
-283 DDDVTGWVITVK
+283 
-295 EYDWL
+295 
-300 TGETGSSTATL
+300 
-311 DDMTDETLAMYLVPD
+311 LAMYLVPD

-492 NAYLTSANSGIQVE
+492 NAYLTSANSGVQVE